1 MKKIIEVNNGRNIEI
16 NFTNGGCIVTTTED
30 GKTERRDSFDDGE
43 ITMAI
48 NLLRYM
54 RDEGMKSVYLFNRE
68 RRTDT
73 YLSSLISTG
82 DIEDFRIFQ

>member
-16 NFTNGGCIVTTTED
+16 TFTNGGCIVATTED
-30 GKTERRDSFDDGE
+30 GKKERRDSFDDGE

-54 RDEGMKSVYLFNRE
+54 RDEGMKSVYLFDRE
-68 RRTDT
+68 RGTDT
-73 YLSSLISTG
+73 YLRSLISSG

>member
-16 NFTNGGCIVTTTED
+16 NFTNGGCIVSTTED
-30 GKTERRDSFDDGE
+30 GKAERRDSFDDGE
-43 ITMAI
+43 IIMAI

-54 RDEGMKSVYLFNRE
+54 RDEDMKSVYLFNQETAR
-68 RRTDT
+68 
-73 YLSSLISTG
+73 YLDNLLRYG